1 MDSSWVVVVFGLILI
16 SFGLGTFYGANNK
29 IILNAIPKDSHG
41 VVSGFIHLVRNS
53 ASVISMGVGVVVVT
67 SFMSSMGFAPT
78 LAGLSDETE
87 IAVLEAF
94 VKGMKFVFLSFS
106 VILVFGFFVSLL
118 GGKFR
123 EEFG

>member
-1 MDSSWVVVVFGLILI
+1 M
-16 SFGLGTFYGANNK
+16 
-29 IILNAIPKDSHG
+29 
-41 VVSGFIHLVRNS
+41 VSGFIHLVRNS
-53 ASVISMGVGVVVVT
+53 ASVISMGVAVVVVT

-78 LAGLSDETE
+78 LAGLSVETE

-106 VILVFGFFVSLL
+106 FILMLGFLISFL
-118 GGKFR
+118 GGKYM

>member
-1 MDSSWVVVVFGLILI
+1 MFILSTLNMDSSWVVVVFGLILI

-53 ASVISMGVGVVVVT
+53 ASVISMGVGVGVVT

-106 VILVFGFFVSLL
+106 VILVF
-118 GGKFR
+118 
-123 EEFG
+123 